1 MNILNFCE
9 TDNFV
14 GVAVNQLKPIT
25 HTVKMTNQ
33 STLFGNQ
40 KKLWIYGVLTYHLS
54 KKDWMVAKAPGQHLA
69 YTEEEAIKYA
79 QNETYGKGRGMIQK
93 ENVIFCVDMTEQAK
107 KVGMFYEGSKF
118 DDYIRP
124 HFPNWNGTVTN
135 DGGGSSRELLEF
147 DATNLDEDVI
157 KLQLL
162 ESVKKVSNQDLL
174 KPSKVY
180 FARPYISHLLRD
192 VYDSNKLLLAGCPG
206 SGKETSTLTLQ
217 IKQHDR
223 LWNAFKLNENSL
235 HVAVATIP
243 STTMELI
250 KELSD
255 VAGMWHAGI
264 YYDYSRIK
272 PYVLKSFAGSYESIL
287 NTSQKMWFK
296 QNVIVVDSVENIPQT
311 HSKDIVPILMGSFQD
326 IGMTDKKGNITKLKV
341 KYQGLENRIGILSIG
356 EAHKFLSNP
365 NNKMWSNIDSLKRE
379 FLMLITGTPY
389 DYIFNEESQLYF
401 KPEERGIFTWI
412 DLMREK
418 LLNPNGPFG
427 NYPDVNYYGLPSL
440 KDIISELKQNHLWE
454 DDSNSFTYKKLFT
467 TMTKNG
473 EFKYKDAIIYLF
485 RRLFVIEIDP
495 FTNQSNGLSINSAP
509 QLCDAAKRHM
519 IIALPSGQDGV
530 GVGEYIP
537 LLTKLLISSGIF
549 SEYKLLEVYQDGDV
563 SDVLKAIEENSQKT
577 ITFTCTKYL
586 TGTNIPAWGSVIF
599 LKSIGNS
606 IKLFEQIIG
615 RVKRPFEDKPNC
627 GVFVGNIDEVMSIE
641 VSIAEKLSMIAGKST
656 PFKEIATE
664 VLKCYNIFTGN
675 NGSWEKIDFPDL
687 VSRLEELSVR
697 GNYGVSSCIREL
709 KTPKDF
715 NEIFESI
722 NGGKEDVS
730 IVDNG
735 GTKAKDIKKTTR
747 SKQLDLFADEFK
759 KAKDKDVYYRNM
771 IKKHLAKMRLLCYTE
786 ELQTIQD
793 AVKLIKT
800 ALEAPTL
807 QNEIILEQIGKGVEW
822 IPHYMLDTNQI
833 DLSYVN
839 RWIHKINSDNI
850 TLESLLELL
859 AKPELQEED
868 TAYYPTPLFLFDE
881 IIKKFIDIQTIEN
894 PTILDP
900 AAGRGTSLI
909 SFIKTYQTSGLK
921 IDSSN
926 IYYNDI
932 DPIKVKVFKKL
943 NKEYNLGIPEENIFC
958 EDVLNP
964 SPKFKTLL
972 DMKEF
977 DVVLGNWPFEKP
989 TKGDKKQSIWHEF
1002 TKLFLTKVKTKYL
1015 MPIHPIGWRNVSGDY
1030 KSIQILIKSNNLIY
1044 LNINDV
1050 KEGQKVFGKIT
1061 PFDWFI
1067 LETSSYKGKTLINQT
1082 NDKDVIVDINNLEFI
1097 PNSEIDVV
1105 MKLLATEKETR
1116 VEVLYSSSKYET
1128 RNTHMNKELTDVFKY
1143 PCVYSITGDDNPNL
1157 MYSNVNNKGH
1167 FGIPKLILG
1176 NGANPKCFIDYAGE
1190 YGMTQY
1196 SYGIVDEIE
1205 NLEKIKKVLESE
1217 EFQKINLA
1225 SKFVSTNGNP
1235 LAYPRIISLFRKYF
1249 WKEFIND

>member
-1 MNILNFCE
+1 
-9 TDNFV
+9 
-14 GVAVNQLKPIT
+14 
-25 HTVKMTNQ
+25 MTEVLEKKKSKQ
-33 STLFGNQ
+33 SSLFGNQ
-40 KKLWIYGVLTYHLS
+40 KRLWIYGVLFKLNDTWYL
-54 KKDWMVAKAPGQHLA
+54 KGPGQTVQ
-69 YTEEEAIKYA
+69 YTEEQARVYAANNTLGKARGLIK
-79 QNETYGKGRGMIQK
+79 K
-93 ENVIFCVDMTEQAK
+93 EDVLFCIDMTEQAIK
-107 KVGMFYEGSKF
+107 AGYSGDYNQF

-124 HFPNWNGTVTN
+124 QFPSWKGHITNEFGGT
-135 DGGGSSRELLEF
+135 SQELLVF
-147 DATNLDEDVI
+147 DDNNDIDDI
-157 KLQLL
+157 KVQIL
-162 ESVKKVSNQDLL
+162 EAAKKVSNQDLL
-174 KPSKVY
+174 TPSKIY
-180 FARPYISHLLRD
+180 EARPYISPLLRD
-192 VYDSNKLLLAGCPG
+192 DYNSDKLLLAGCPG
-206 SGKETSTLTLQ
+206 SGKETSTLTLY
-217 IKQHDR
+217 IKHHDR
-223 LWNAFKLNENSL
+223 LWNSSKLNENSL
-235 HVAVATIP
+235 HVAAATIP
-243 STTMELI
+243 STIMELI

-255 VAGMWHAGI
+255 VKGMIHNGV
-264 YYDYSRIK
+264 YYDYSRIQS
-272 PYVLKSFAGSYESIL
+272 YVLESFYKSYYPIL
-287 NTSQKMWFK
+287 NNPQKMWFK
-296 QNVIVVDSVENIPQT
+296 QNVKVVKKVEDIQQT
-311 HSKDIVPILMGSFQD
+311 HSKNIVPILMGSFQD
-326 IGMTDKKGNITKLKV
+326 IGMKVHGGLKE
-341 KYQGLENRIGILSIG
+341 KYKGLEDRIGILSIG

-365 NNKMWSNIDSLKRE
+365 NNKMWSNINSIKRE

-418 LLNPNGPFG
+418 IVDPNGPFG
-427 NYPDVNYYGLPSL
+427 NYPDVNYYGLPNL
-440 KDIISELKQNHLWE
+440 KEIISELKQNDLWE
-454 DDSNSFTYKKLFT
+454 DDMNSFTYKKLFT
-467 TMTKNG
+467 TMNDDG
-473 EFKYKDAIIYLF
+473 EFKYKDAILYLF
-485 RRLFVIEIDP
+485 RRLFVTEIDP
-495 FTNQSNGLSINSAP
+495 WSNESNGLSINSAP
-509 QLCDAAKRHM
+509 DLCDTAKRHM

-530 GVGEYIP
+530 GVSEYVP
-537 LLTKLLISSGIF
+537 LLTKLLNNSGIL

-563 SDVLKAIEENSQKT
+563 SDVLQAIEDDSQKT

-599 LKSIGNS
+599 LRPIGNS

-615 RVKRPFEDKPNC
+615 RVKRPFENKPNC

-641 VSIAEKLSMIAGKST
+641 VSITEKLSMIAGKST

-687 VSRLEELSVR
+687 VSRLEELSVK

-715 NEIFESI
+715 NQIFESI

-735 GTKAKDIKKTTR
+735 GTKAKDINKTTR

-771 IKKHLAKMRLLCYTE
+771 VKKHLAKMRLLCYTE
-786 ELQTIQD
+786 ELDTIQD
-793 AVKLIKT
+793 AVQLIKT
-800 ALEAPTL
+800 ALETPTS

-850 TLESLLELL
+850 SLESLLELL

-881 IIKKFIDIQTIEN
+881 MIEKFIDIKKIEN

-900 AAGRGTSLI
+900 SAGRGTSLI
-909 SFIKTYQTSGLK
+909 SFIKTYEKLGLK

-926 IYYNDI
+926 IYYCDI

-964 SPKFKTLL
+964 SPKFKKLL
-972 DMKEF
+972 TMKEF

-989 TKGDKKQSIWHEF
+989 TSGVKKQSIWQKF
-1002 TKLFLTKVKTKYL
+1002 TELFLTKVKTKYL

-1030 KSIQILIKSNNLIY
+1030 KELQKLIKSNNLIY

-1050 KEGQKVFGKIT
+1050 NDGQRVFGKTT

-1067 LETSSYKGKTLINQT
+1067 LETESYKAKTIINQPNGT
-1082 NDKDVIVDINNLEFI
+1082 DVSVDITNLDFI
-1097 PNSEIDVV
+1097 PNSNIDKVI
-1105 MKLLATEKETR
+1105 KLLANNEES
-1116 VEVLYSSSKYET
+1116 VQVLYSRSAYGTDKK
-1128 RNTHMNKELTDVFKY
+1128 NLNKEKNTEYKY
-1143 PCVYSITGDDNPNL
+1143 PCVYSIVGSDEPNL
-1157 MYSNVNNKGH
+1157 FYSNTNQNGH

-1176 NGANPKCFIDYAGE
+1176 NGSNPKCFIDYRGE
-1190 YGMTQY
+1190 YGMTQF
-1196 SYGIVDEIE
+1196 SYGIVDTID
-1205 NLEKIKKVLESE
+1205 NLEKIKKVLESD
-1217 EFQKINLA
+1217 EFQEINLA
-1225 SKFVSTNGNP
+1225 TKFLNTAGNP
-1235 LAYPRIISLFRKYF
+1235 LAYPRIISLFKKDF

>member
-1 MNILNFCE
+1 MSILKFCKVPSDE
-9 TDNFV
+9 VVENNNSAKYIGNTKSK
-14 GVAVNQLKPIT
+14 QT
-25 HTVKMTNQ
+25 
-33 STLFGNQ
+33 SLFGNQ
-40 KKLWIYGVLTYHLS
+40 KRLWIYGVLFKLNDTWYL
-54 KKDWMVAKAPGQHLA
+54 KGPGQTVQ
-69 YTEEEAIKYA
+69 YTKEQAEVYA
-79 QNETYGKGRGMIQK
+79 ANNTLGKARGLVK
-93 ENVIFCVDMTEQAK
+93 REDVLFCIDMTDKAIE
-107 KVGMFYEGSKF
+107 VGFSGDYDKF
-118 DDYIRP
+118 DDFIRTY
-124 HFPNWNGTVTN
+124 FPNFKGHITNEFGGT
-135 DGGGSSRELLEF
+135 SQELLVF
-147 DATNLDEDVI
+147 DDNNDIDDIKIQIIQAVI
-157 KLQLL
+157 
-162 ESVKKVSNQDLL
+162 KVSNQDLL
-174 KPSKVY
+174 KSSKIY
-180 FARPYISHLLRD
+180 QARPYISPLLRD
-192 VYDSNKLLLAGCPG
+192 NYDSDKLLLAGCPG
-206 SGKETSTLTLQ
+206 SGKETSTLTLY
-217 IKQHDR
+217 IKHHDR
-223 LWNAFKLNENSL
+223 LWNSFKLNKNSL

-255 VAGMWHAGI
+255 VKGMAHDGV

-272 PYVLKSFAGSYESIL
+272 PYVLESFYNSYYSIL
-287 NTSQKMWFK
+287 NNPQKMWFK
-296 QNVIVVDSVENIPQT
+296 QNVKVVKKVEDIEQT
-311 HSKDIVPILMGSFQD
+311 HSRDIVPILMGSFQD
-326 IGMTDKKGNITKLKV
+326 IGMTDSKGNITKLKV
-341 KYQGLENRIGILSIG
+341 KYQGLEDRMGILSIG

-418 LLNPNGPFG
+418 LANPNGPFG
-427 NYPDVNYYGLPSL
+427 NYPDVNYYGLPNL
-440 KDIISELKQNHLWE
+440 KEVISELKQNVNWE

-467 TMTKNG
+467 TLTENG
-473 EFKYKDAIIYLF
+473 EFKYKDSILYLF
-485 RRLFVIEIDP
+485 RRLFVTEIDP
-495 FTNQSNGLSINSAP
+495 FTNKSNGLSINSAP
-509 QLCDAAKRHM
+509 QLCEKGKRHI

-530 GVGEYIP
+530 GVGEYVP
-537 LLTKLLISSGIF
+537 LLTKLLKDSGIL
-549 SEYKLLEVYQDGDV
+549 SEYKLLEVYENGDV
-563 SDVLKAIEENSQKT
+563 SDVLRAIEDDSQKT

-599 LKSIGNS
+599 LRPIGNS

-615 RVKRPFEDKPNC
+615 RVKRPFENKPNC

-641 VSIAEKLSMIAGKST
+641 VSITEKLSMIAGKST

-675 NGSWEKIDFPDL
+675 NGSWEKIDFPNL
-687 VSRLEELSVR
+687 VSRLEELSVK
-697 GNYGVSSCIREL
+697 GNYGVNSCIKEL

-715 NEIFESI
+715 NEVFQTIS
-722 NGGKEDVS
+722 GGKEDVG

-735 GTKAKDIKKTTR
+735 GTKAKDIKKKVR
-747 SKQLDLFADEFK
+747 SKQLDLFADEFN
-759 KAKDKDVYYRNM
+759 KAKDKDVYYKNM
-771 IKKHLAKMRLLCYTE
+771 VKKHLAKMRLLCYTE
-786 ELQTIQD
+786 ELNTIQD
-793 AVKLIKT
+793 AVQLIKT
-800 ALEAPTL
+800 ALENPTSK
-807 QNEIILEQIGKGVEW
+807 NEIILEQIGKGVEW

-850 TLESLLELL
+850 SLESLLELL

-881 IIKKFIDIQTIEN
+881 MIEKFIDIKKIEN

-909 SFIKTYQTSGLK
+909 SFIKTYEKLGLK

-926 IYYNDI
+926 IYYCDI

-943 NKEYNLGIPEENIFC
+943 NKEYNLDIPEENIFC

-989 TKGDKKQSIWHEF
+989 TKGEKKQSIWHEF

-1030 KSIQILIKSNNLIY
+1030 KKLQNLIKFYNLIY
-1044 LNINDV
+1044 LNTNDV
-1050 KEGQKVFGKIT
+1050 SEGQRVFGKTT

-1067 LETSSYKGKTLINQT
+1067 IETKKYEGKTVINQT
-1082 NDKDVIVDINNLEFI
+1082 NNIDTIIDINNLEFI
-1097 PNSEIDVV
+1097 PNSNIEKVL
-1105 MKLLATEKETR
+1105 KLISNNKDG
-1116 VEVLYSSSKYET
+1116 VEVLYSRSAYGTDKK
-1128 RNTHMNKELTDVFKY
+1128 NTNSEKNDEYKY
-1143 PCVYSITGDDNPNL
+1143 PCVYSIVGSDEPNL
-1157 MYSNVNNKGH
+1157 FYSNTNQNGH

-1176 NGANPKCFIDYAGE
+1176 NGSNPKCFIDYNGE
-1190 YGMTQY
+1190 YGMTQFAY
-1196 SYGIVDEIE
+1196 AIVDEVE
-1205 NLEKIKKVLESE
+1205 NLENIKKVLESD
-1217 EFQKINLA
+1217 EFQEINLA
-1225 SKFVSTNGNP
+1225 TKFVATAGNP
-1235 LAYPRIISLFRKYF
+1235 LAYPRIISLFRKDF

>member
-1 MNILNFCE
+1 ME
-9 TDNFV
+9 
-14 GVAVNQLKPIT
+14 K
-25 HTVKMTNQ
+25 VKEKI
-33 STLFGNQ
+33 LFGNQ
-40 KKLWIYGVLTYHLS
+40 KRLWVYGVLVYHFS
-54 KKDWMVAKAPGQHLA
+54 KKGWMVAKAPGQHLA
-69 YTEEEAIKYA
+69 YTRDEAIYYA
-79 QNETYGKGRGMIQK
+79 QNSTFGKGRGMVQQD
-93 ENVIFCVDMTEQAK
+93 NVVFCVDMTEQAK
-107 KVGMFYEGSKF
+107 EVGLFYEGSKF
-118 DDYIRP
+118 DDYIRGY
-124 HFPNWNGTVTN
+124 FPNWNGIITN

-147 DATNLDEDVI
+147 DASNLDETEI
-157 KLQLL
+157 RLQLL
-162 ESVKKVSNQDLL
+162 EAVENVSKQDLI

-180 FARPYISHLLRD
+180 MARPYISPLLSD
-192 VYDSNKLLLAGCPG
+192 NYDSDKLLLAGCPG
-206 SGKETSTLTLQ
+206 SGKETSTLTLY
-217 IKQHDR
+217 IHHHDR
-223 LWNAFKLNENSL
+223 LYNKGILNESYL

-250 KELSD
+250 KELSY
-255 VAGMWHAGI
+255 VGGMNHNGI
-264 YYDYSRIK
+264 HYNYSRIR
-272 PYVLKSFAGSYESIL
+272 PYVLESFYKSYYPIL
-287 NTSQKMWFK
+287 NKPQKMWFK
-296 QNVIVVDSVENIPQT
+296 QNVKVVKQVEDIPQS
-311 HSKDIVPILMGSFQD
+311 HSKDIVPILMGSFHD
-326 IGMTDKKGNITKLKV
+326 IGMKENGGLKV
-341 KYQGLENRIGILSIG
+341 KYKGLEDRIGILSIG
-356 EAHKFLSNP
+356 EAHKFLSNMS
-365 NNKMWSNIDSLKRE
+365 NKMWSNIDSIKRE

-389 DYIFNEESQLYF
+389 DYIFNEESNLYF

-418 LLNPNGPFG
+418 IIDPRGPFG
-427 NYPDVNYYGLPSL
+427 NYPDVNYYGLPNL
-440 KDIISELKQNHLWE
+440 KDIILELKQNDLWE
-454 DDSNSFTYKKLFT
+454 DDMNSFTYKKLFT
-467 TMTKNG
+467 TMTEDG

-485 RRLFVIEIDP
+485 RRLFVTEIDP

-530 GVGEYIP
+530 GVGDYVP
-537 LLTKLLISSGIF
+537 LLTKLLNNSGIL
-549 SEYKLLEVYQDGDV
+549 SEYKLLEVYENGDV
-563 SDVLKAIEENSQKT
+563 GDVLRAIEDDSQKT

-599 LKSIGNS
+599 LRSIGNS

-615 RVKRPFEDKPNC
+615 RVKRPFENKPNC

-664 VLKCYNIFTGN
+664 VLKCYTVFTGN
-675 NGSWEKIDFPDL
+675 NGSWEKIDFPNL
-687 VSRLEELSVR
+687 VSRLEELSVK
-697 GNYGVSSCIREL
+697 GNYGVVSCIREL

-715 NEIFESI
+715 NEVFETIS
-722 NGGKEDVS
+722 GAKEDVT

-735 GTKAKDIKKTTR
+735 GIKAKDILKTTR
-747 SKQLDLFADEFK
+747 SKQLNLFADEFK

-771 IKKHLAKMRLLCYTE
+771 VKKHLAKIRLLCYTE
-786 ELQTIQD
+786 ELDTIQD
-793 AVKLIKT
+793 AVQLIKT
-800 ALEAPTL
+800 TLETPTS

-833 DLSYVN
+833 DLSYAN
-839 RWIHKINSDNI
+839 RWIHTIKSDNI
-850 TLESLLELL
+850 SLESLLELL

-881 IIKKFIDIQTIEN
+881 MIEKFIDIKKIEN

-909 SFIKTYQTSGLK
+909 SFIKTYEKLGLK

-926 IYYNDI
+926 IYYCDI

-989 TKGDKKQSIWHEF
+989 TKGEKKQSIWHEF

-1030 KSIQILIKSNNLIY
+1030 KKLQNLIKFYNLIY
-1044 LNINDV
+1044 LNTNDV
-1050 KEGQKVFGKIT
+1050 SEGQRVFGKTT

-1067 LETSSYKGKTLINQT
+1067 LETESYKGKTTINQSNGT
-1082 NDKDVIVDINNLEFI
+1082 DISVDINNLEFI
-1097 PNSEIDVV
+1097 PNSKIDSVL
-1105 MKLLATEKETR
+1105 KLLATDKEDS
-1116 VEVLYSSSKYET
+1116 VDILYSSSKYET
-1128 RNTHMNKELTDVFKY
+1128 RNNHINKELTDVFKY
-1143 PCVYSITGDDNPNL
+1143 PCVYSITGDDVPNL
-1157 MYSNVNNKGH
+1157 MYSSINNKGH

-1176 NGANPKCFIDYAGE
+1176 NGVTPKCFIDYNGE
-1190 YGMTQY
+1190 YGMTQFAY
-1196 SYGIVDEIE
+1196 AIVDEVE
-1205 NLEKIKKVLESE
+1205 NLEKIKKVLESD
-1217 EFQKINLA
+1217 EFQEINLA
-1225 SKFVSTNGNP
+1225 TKFVATAGNP
-1235 LAYPRIISLFRKYF
+1235 LAYPRIISLFRKDF

>member
-1 MNILNFCE
+1 MIE
-9 TDNFV
+9 
-14 GVAVNQLKPIT
+14 
-25 HTVKMTNQ
+25 VKEKKKSKQT
-33 STLFGNQ
+33 SLFGNQ
-40 KKLWIYGVLTYHLS
+40 KRLWIYGVLFKLNDTWYL
-54 KKDWMVAKAPGQHLA
+54 KGPGQTVQ
-69 YTEEEAIKYA
+69 YTEEQARVYA
-79 QNETYGKGRGMIQK
+79 ANNTLGKARGLVKK
-93 ENVIFCVDMTEQAK
+93 EDVLFCVDMTDQAIK
-107 KVGMFYEGSKF
+107 AGFSGNYNNF

-124 HFPNWNGTVTN
+124 QFPSWKGHITNEFGGT
-135 DGGGSSRELLEF
+135 SQELLDF
-147 DATNLDEDVI
+147 DGNNDIDDI
-157 KLQLL
+157 KVQILKAA
-162 ESVKKVSNQDLL
+162 ENVSNQDLL
-174 KPSKVY
+174 KPSKTY
-180 FARPYISHLLRD
+180 QARPYISPLLRD
-192 VYDSNKLLLAGCPG
+192 DYDSDKLLLAGCPG
-206 SGKETSTLTLQ
+206 SGKETSTLTLY
-217 IKQHDR
+217 IKHHDR
-223 LWNAFKLNENSL
+223 LWNSFKLNENSL

-243 STTMELI
+243 STSMELI

-255 VAGMWHAGI
+255 VGGMVHDGV

-272 PYVLKSFAGSYESIL
+272 PYVLESFYKSYYPIL
-287 NTSQKMWFK
+287 NNPQKMWFK
-296 QNVIVVDSVENIPQT
+296 QNVKVVKKVEDIQQT

-326 IGMTDKKGNITKLKV
+326 IGMKENGGLKV
-341 KYQGLENRIGILSIG
+341 KYKGLEDRIGILSIG

-365 NNKMWSNIDSLKRE
+365 NNKMWSNIDSINRQ

-418 LLNPNGPFG
+418 LVDPNGPFG
-427 NYPDVNYYGLPSL
+427 NYPDVNYYGLPNL
-440 KDIISELKQNHLWE
+440 KDIIDELKQNVNWE

-467 TMTKNG
+467 TLNKSG
-473 EFKYKDAIIYLF
+473 EFKYKDAILYLF
-485 RRLFVIEIDP
+485 RRLFVTEIDP
-495 FTNQSNGLSINSAP
+495 FTNQSNGLNINSAP
-509 QLCDAAKRHM
+509 QLCDTAKRHM

-530 GVGEYIP
+530 SVGEYVP
-537 LLTKLLISSGIF
+537 LLTKLLNDSGIL
-549 SEYKLLEVYQDGDV
+549 SEYKLLEVYEDGDV
-563 SDVLKAIEENSQKT
+563 SDVLRAIEDDSQKT

-599 LKSIGNS
+599 LRPIGNS

-615 RVKRPFEDKPNC
+615 RVKRPFDNKPNC

-641 VSIAEKLSMIAGKST
+641 VSITEKLSMIAGKST
-656 PFKEIATE
+656 PFMEIATE

-687 VSRLEELSVR
+687 VSRLEELSVK

-715 NEIFESI
+715 NEIFKTI
-722 NGGKEDVS
+722 GGGKEDVS

-735 GTKAKDIKKTTR
+735 GTKAKDIKKKVR
-747 SKQLDLFADEFK
+747 SKQFDLFADEFK

-771 IKKHLAKMRLLCYTE
+771 VKKHLAKMRLLCYTE
-786 ELQTIQD
+786 ELDTIQD
-793 AVKLIKT
+793 AVQLIKT
-800 ALEAPTL
+800 ALENPTS

-850 TLESLLELL
+850 SLESLLELL

-868 TAYYPTPLFLFDE
+868 TSYYPTPLWLFEE

-894 PTILDP
+894 PTVLDP
-900 AAGRGTSLI
+900 SAGRGTSLI
-909 SFIKTYQTSGLK
+909 SFIKTYQSLGLK
-921 IDSSN
+921 IDSSD

-972 DMKEF
+972 DMKKF
-977 DVVLGNWPFEKP
+977 DVVLGNWPYEKP
-989 TKGDKKQSIWHEF
+989 TKGNKKQSIWHRF
-1002 TKLFLTKVKTKYL
+1002 TELFLTKVKTKYL

-1030 KSIQILIKSNNLIY
+1030 KELQKLIKSKNLIY

-1050 KEGQKVFGKIT
+1050 NEGQKVFGKTT

-1067 LETSSYKGKTLINQT
+1067 LENKNYEGKTIINQT
-1082 NDKDVIVDINNLEFI
+1082 NNIDTIIDINNLEFI
-1097 PNSEIDVV
+1097 PNSNIEKVL
-1105 MKLLATEKETR
+1105 KLISNNTDS
-1116 VEVLYSSSKYET
+1116 VEVLYSRSAYGTDKK
-1128 RNTHMNKELTDVFKY
+1128 NTNSEKSDEYKY
-1143 PCVYSITGDDNPNL
+1143 PCVYSIVGNNEPNL
-1157 MYSNVNNKGH
+1157 FYSNTNQNGH

-1176 NGANPKCFIDYAGE
+1176 NGSNPKCFIDYDGE
-1190 YGMTQY
+1190 YGMTQF
-1196 SYGIVDEIE
+1196 SYGIVDTIE
-1205 NLEKIKKVLESE
+1205 NLEKIKKVLESD
-1217 EFQKINLA
+1217 EFQEINLA
-1225 SKFVSTNGNP
+1225 TKFVATAGNP
-1235 LAYPRIISLFRKYF
+1235 LAYPRIISLFKKDF